1 MRFVRLCL
9 FLFVLVCAAFARGP
23 QSSKQ
28 VVPRPKPPNLI
39 LITLDTTR
47 ADRMGF
53 LGSDRGITP
62 NLDSLAK
69 QSAIFERA
77 YAQVPLTTP
86 SHAAMLTGTYP
97 QFSHLEDLGAP
108 LRPEVPYIPD
118 LLHTQGYQTA
128 AFLGAYIL
136 DPAAT
141 APGFQRGF
149 DFYDAGFHQRKPGED
164 RYKSV
169 ERRAEDVANRALGW
183 ISRHPKG
190 PFFVW
195 MHFYDAHDPY
205 DPPEPFKTKYASAPY
220 DGEIAYTDS
229 VVGSFVEVLQRHGL
243 YENTVIAITADHG
256 EAFGEHGEER
266 HGMFLYDETI
276 HVPLLIK
283 MPAAKSVAKR
293 IEARVALADIAPTL
307 LEVAGVAAPKEMQAK
322 SLVPLM
328 NEAAGGTASGGEQA
342 IYSETNYAHRAFGW
356 GEERSWRTGK
366 YLYVQTP
373 KRELYDQSADP
384 AALANLAG
392 TSKAVADTLDT
403 QLTDF
408 HKRTSSVAPEPTKLD
423 PAQAESLR
431 ALGYL
436 ASDTNQKEDTSKPAI
451 DAKDKIEIANKLHR
465 ALVDLEEDRY
475 DEAIAALKDVV
486 KQEPD
491 ASTGHLELGRALVHQ
506 KRYEEALPV
515 LRTAAERT
523 PESGMVH
530 YELALALIKLGQ
542 WEFALPEIQAAVV
555 CTPKAAQMHF
565 YLAAVHLRLKHIP
578 EASTE
583 FEKALEL
590 DADHFLANLKY
601 GEMLLL
607 EGKVSDALPKLVR
620 ATKVDPKSAE
630 AHAALARAYLEVGQK
645 KNADLERAK
654 ASSLKSSGPE

>member
-1 MRFVRLCL
+1 MPCL
-9 FLFVLVCAAFARGP
+9 ILSLFVCAAHAAAVRSA
-23 QSSKQ
+23 QSTA
-28 VVPRPKPPNLI
+28 PKKPSLPNIVLV
-39 LITLDTTR
+39 TLDTTR
-47 ADRMGF
+47 ADHMGF
-53 LGSDRGITP
+53 LGSEGGLTP
-62 NLDSLAK
+62 SLDALAK
-69 QSAIFERA
+69 QGVVFTRA

-86 SHAAMLTGTYP
+86 SHAAILTGTYP

-108 LRPEVPYIPD
+108 LRQEIPYLPD
-118 LLHTQGYQTA
+118 LLKKKGYQTA
-128 AFLGAYIL
+128 AFVGAYIL
-136 DPAAT
+136 DPGST

-169 ERRAEDVANRALGW
+169 ERRAEEVANRALGW

-205 DPPEPFKTKYASAPY
+205 DPPEPFKTKYASALY

-229 VVGSFVEVLQRHGL
+229 VVGSFVEVLRRHGL
-243 YENTVIAITADHG
+243 YENTLIAIVADHG

-276 HVPLLIK
+276 HVPLLMK
-283 MPAAKSVAKR
+283 LPAAKSAAKR
-293 IEARVALADIAPTL
+293 IETRVALADIAPTL
-307 LEVAGVAAPKEMQAK
+307 LEVAGVAAPKEMQAR

-328 NEAAGGTASGGEQA
+328 NEAATGNGSKRDEPA

-356 GEERSWRTGK
+356 GEQRSWRTGK

-373 KRELYDQSADP
+373 KRELYDQSLDP
-384 AALANLAG
+384 EALANLAG

-408 HKRTSSVAPEPTKLD
+408 QKRTSSVAPEQTKLD

-436 ASDTNQKEDTSKPAI
+436 ASDANQKEDLSKPAI

-486 KQEPD
+486 KKEPD

-565 YLAAVHLRLKHIP
+565 YLAAVQLRLKHIP
-578 EASTE
+578 EATTE

-590 DADHFLANLKY
+590 DADLFLANLKY

-607 EGKVSDALPKLVR
+607 QGKAAEALPKLMR

-630 AHAALARAYLEVGQK
+630 AHAALAQAYAELGQT
-645 KNADLERAK
+645 KNADSERAK
-654 ASSLKSSGPE
+654 AASLKGSGPD